1 MKQHGPIGRRE
12 QPCPEYNESLEDA
25 IHEQLKDHDEATVS
39 AFIDY
44 CDDRIDAFL
53 EHEANRR
60 REHAEEIKREAA

>member
-1 MKQHGPIGRRE
+1 MYRHEPGVRE
-12 QPCPEYNESLEDA
+12 YPCPDDSVSEADL
-25 IHEQLKDHDEATVS
+25 IHEALLEHDEATVS

-44 CDDRIDAFL
+44 CDDRIDEFL

>member
-1 MKQHGPIGRRE
+1 MYRHEPGVRE
-12 QPCPEYNESLEDA
+12 HPCPDESYSLEEV
-25 IHEQLKDHDEATVS
+25 IHEQLQDHDEATVQ

-60 REHAEEIKREAA
+60 REHAEDIKREAA